1 MINSLSL
8 LSLTTLLLLSFVMLM
23 QSQVSSLVKLLI
35 AQNLLLAALLLIT
48 ALDQH
53 SISLL
58 FSCLLTVLLKV
69 LLLPWLLWKL
79 TTYLRKSGNMDPLIN
94 KPTLLLVGIGLT
106 LLALMIGH
114 QLRALLGPLATVTF
128 SLSLANILM
137 AILLIIFRRRTLSQ
151 LVGLL
156 VLENSL
162 FLLAFNLTQGL
173 PWIIELGMSFD
184 LMIGF
189 MIFAVFLLR
198 MRQAGAL
205 ELQQLQALKESP

>member
-53 SISLL
+53 SLSLL

-94 KPTLLLVGIGLT
+94 KPTLLLAGIGLT

-205 ELQQLQALKESP
+205 EMQQLQELRESA